1 MSNFLHILF
10 LKDNEVIALFAII
23 VFFFAGLAFYE
34 AFKYDRKISKGEKP
48 HEDKSGSDRLLSWPF
63 LARKEFLAAIFVTIG
78 LLVWGIVTDAPLE
91 EVANASSTPNP
102 SKAPWYFLGLQEM
115 LVYFDPW
122 IAGVTFPS
130 LIIVGL
136 MAIPYIDVNPKGS
149 GYYTFKE
156 RWFAIS
162 VFSFGFLF
170 MWIALIAVGVFVRG
184 PGWMWFWPWQ
194 EWNPHRIIA
203 ETNYDL
209 SQFIGIDSKSLLGF
223 VVGGGVIVVYYIVG
237 IAVPYLYMKHKKM
250 QVIEK
255 LGIERY
261 AMVAFLFLTMMGLP
275 IKVFLRLVFHLKYVW
290 VTPWFNI

>member
-1 MSNFLHILF
+1 MSNFIHILF
-10 LKDNEVIALFAII
+10 LKDNEVIGLFAII
-23 VFFFAGLAFYE
+23 VFFFAGVAFYE
-34 AFKYDRKISKGEKP
+34 AFKYDRRKKQGLSTHDPSDG
-48 HEDKSGSDRLLSWPF
+48 DKLLSWPY
-63 LARKEFLAAIFVTIG
+63 LAKKEFLVAIFLFAG
-78 LLVWGIVTDAPLE
+78 LFFWSLCTDAPLE
-91 EVANASSTPNP
+91 EIANPASTPNP

-122 IAGVTFPS
+122 IAGVIFPG
-130 LIIVGL
+130 IIVMGL
-136 MAIPYIDVNPKGS
+136 AAIPYIDVNPKGN

-170 MWIALIAVGVFVRG
+170 LWIVLIVVGVFVRG

-194 EWNPHRIIA
+194 TWNPHRIVA
-203 ETNYDL
+203 ETNIDL
-209 SQFIGIDSKSLLGF
+209 SVFFGVDSLSFMGS
-223 VVGGGVIVVYYIVG
+223 VIGGGVILVYYVLGIV
-237 IAVPYLYMKHKKM
+237 VPYAIMKHKKM
-250 QVIEK
+250 EVIDK

-261 AMVAFLFLTMMGLP
+261 VTVAFLFWSMMGLP

>member
-1 MSNFLHILF
+1 MSNFLHIMF

-23 VFFFAGLAFYE
+23 VYFFAVVAFYQ
-34 AFKYDRKISKGEKP
+34 AIKNDRMKSRGKRP
-48 HEDKSGSDRLLSWPF
+48 EDDSGSDNLLSWPF
-63 LARKEFLAAIFVTIG
+63 LARKEFLVAIFVTAA

-91 EVANASSTPNP
+91 EQADPSVTPNP

-122 IAGVTFPS
+122 IAGVTFPT

-136 MAIPYIDVNPKGS
+136 MAIPYIDVNPKGN
-149 GYYTFKE
+149 GYYTFSE
-156 RWFAIS
+156 RWFAIT

-170 MWIALIAVGVFVRG
+170 MWVILIAIGVFVRG

-209 SQFIGIDSKSLLGF
+209 TQFFGIDSKSLLGS
-223 VVGGGVIVVYYIVG
+223 VIGGGVVVAYYLVG
-237 IAVPYLYMKHKKM
+237 ITAPYLYMKYKKI

-261 AMVAFLFLTMMGLP
+261 SMVAFLFLTMMGLP

>member
-1 MSNFLHILF
+1 MSNFFHILF
-10 LKDNEVIALFAII
+10 LKDNEVIALFGII
-23 VFFFAGLAFYE
+23 VFFFAGVAFYE
-34 AFKYDRKISKGEKP
+34 AFKYDRKKSKGL
-48 HEDKSGSDRLLSWPF
+48 STSDPSDGDQLLSWPY
-63 LARKEFLAAIFVTIG
+63 LAKKEFLVAILLFAG
-78 LLVWGIVTDAPLE
+78 LFFWSLFTDAPLE
-91 EVANASSTPNP
+91 EIANPASTPNP

-122 IAGVTFPS
+122 IAGVLFPG
-130 LIIVGL
+130 IIVMGL
-136 MAIPYIDVNPKGS
+136 AAIPYIDVNPKGN

-170 MWIALIAVGVFVRG
+170 MWTALIAVGVFVRG

-194 EWNPHRIIA
+194 TWNPHRIVA
-203 ETNYDL
+203 ETNIDL
-209 SQFIGIDSKSLLGF
+209 SVFFGVDSLSFMGS
-223 VVGGGVIVVYYIVG
+223 VIGGGVILIYYVLG
-237 IAVPYLYMKHKKM
+237 IAVPYAIMKQKKM
-250 QVIEK
+250 EVIDK

-261 AMVAFLFLTMMGLP
+261 VTVAFLFWSMMGLP